1 MTVRPLRFGIWALVH
16 GSRAAYQ
23 DPEEPYDA
31 SWERNRDLV
40 LAAEKLGYDST
51 LIAQHTINPHQQD
64 LDQLE
69 AWSAAAAVAALTSR
83 IEIIAAIK
91 PYLYHPVVLAKLA
104 LGIENI
110 SRGRFA
116 INLVNAWNRP
126 ELDKAGI
133 GFAEH
138 DARYAYGREWIT
150 VVSRLMQGERL
161 TYKGEHFDVRGYV
174 LRPSSLYR
182 PRPLIYVG
190 GESEPARALVAD
202 HGDVWFIN
210 GQPLEDVAGLIA
222 DVAARPRQSP
232 PLRFGLSAFV
242 IARETDEE
250 ARRAYAR
257 LLELSAK
264 DAPMKA
270 VQQANTDPKVVMMQ
284 TMQKTA
290 RVGSNGGTAAGL
302 VGSYDDVAAR
312 IGAFHAAGLAAGTGI
327 YAADAQ
333 AHQAGRRHHSR
344 RPTSQCAWPNCSTL
358 SISPTSTIVI
368 LPNFPAARNSALAL
382 RVHWRPGPACCCRMR
397 QRQRSI
403 RRPRVRSLTCSPT
416 STANSA

>member
-1 MTVRPLRFGIWALVH
+1 MTAGPLRFGIWALVH
-16 GSRAAYQ
+16 GPRAAHQ

-40 LAAEKLGYDST
+40 LAAEALGYDST
-51 LIAQHTINPHQQD
+51 LIAQHTVNPHQED

-69 AWSAAAAVAALTSR
+69 AWSAAAAIAALTSR

-126 ELDKAGI
+126 ELEKAGI
-133 GFAEH
+133 GFPEH

-150 VVSRLMQGERL
+150 VVSRLMQSERL
-161 TYKGEHFDVRGYV
+161 TYKGEHFDVCDYA

-190 GESEPARALVAD
+190 GESEPARDLVAD

-210 GQPLEDVAGLIA
+210 GQPLDDVAGLIA
-222 DVAARPRQSP
+222 SVAARPRHGT

-242 IARETDEE
+242 IARETSEQAHAAHE
-250 ARRAYAR
+250 R
-257 LLELSAK
+257 LLQLAAK

-270 VQQANTDPKVVMMQ
+270 IQKQNTDPKVVMMQ
-284 TMQKTA
+284 TMQKTP

-302 VGSYDDVAAR
+302 VGSYDEVAAR
-312 IGAFHAAGLAAGTGI
+312 IQSFHAAGIELFMLQFQPFEAEMERFA
-327 YAADAQ
+327 
-333 AHQAGRRHHSR
+333 RE
-344 RPTSQCAWPNCSTL
+344 
-358 SISPTSTIVI
+358 VI
-368 LPNFPAARNSALAL
+368 
-382 RVHWRPGPACCCRMR
+382 
-397 QRQRSI
+397 
-403 RRPRVRSLTCSPT
+403 PRVRQSKPLSDQSPRLAT
-416 STANSA
+416 WSGRR